1 MQTCLLHQPWR
12 HTVQPSEIIVKTLM
26 CLWFVLA
33 SASNNVFCIFLGS
46 LRKSDSLKKMEFLNL
61 TSEEYKIK
69 RTQNRNEH

>member
-1 MQTCLLHQPWR
+1 
-12 HTVQPSEIIVKTLM
+12 M

-33 SASNNVFCIFLGS
+33 SASTVFCIFLGS
-46 LRKSDSLKKMEFLNL
+46 LHKSDSLKKMEFLNL